1 MNKFNT
7 LVQDLQ
13 GDYSKIASYLSNPEE
28 FLKSYDLS
36 EAEYNAL
43 LSKDFDSL
51 ATLTSDNE
59 LAAGVMSAPWMHSQR
74 CTVKP

>member
-1 MNKFNT
+1 MSNFKF

-13 GDYSKIASYLSNPEE
+13 GDYSKIAEYLSDPKS
-28 FLKSYDLS
+28 FLSSYDLS
-36 EAEYNAL
+36 EEEYEAL

-59 LAAGVMSAPWMHSQR
+59 LAAGVMSSPWAHSQR
-74 CTVKP
+74 CTVRP